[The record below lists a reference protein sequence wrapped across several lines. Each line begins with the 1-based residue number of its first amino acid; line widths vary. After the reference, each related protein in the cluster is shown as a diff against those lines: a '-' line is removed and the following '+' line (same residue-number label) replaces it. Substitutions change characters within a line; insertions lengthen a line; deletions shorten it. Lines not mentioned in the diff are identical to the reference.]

1 MRQICS
7 EYAMDNYVH
16 LNQITTCLK
25 IQGRVLFVEDL
36 DTQVGRLIIQASV
49 ILLLYILFPDG
60 ISRLLRERLSV
71 QKKGKTL
78 K

>member
-60 ISRLLRERLSV
+60 ISLSS
-71 QKKGKTL
+71 KGKTL